1 MTIATDYKNMRNSG
15 KTPRFE
21 EAFAF
26 KHILNAEDSAAF
38 LSNENPL
45 DKHGNRVTDA
55 MLNTDRAY
63 TQAMNR
69 FNTPAVTATNETI
82 LEPVE
87 NPPRVIWQDDPR
99 SGKRTYTLPVQ
110 RGWKFTRIENDN
122 KAPNYTKCEAQ
133 LVAQFTSQRTANMS
147 CMGTPGVV
155 NHWDQL
161 QNQMWFG

>member
-55 MLNTDRAY
+55 MTNTDRAY
-63 TQAMNR
+63 TQAINR
-69 FNTPAVTATNETI
+69 FNTHAVTTAIETI
-82 LEPVE
+82 LEPVDD
-87 NPPRVIWQDDPR
+87 PPRVTPVDDPK
-99 SGKRTYTLPVQ
+99 SGKRTYTLWVE
-110 RGWKFTRIENDN
+110 RGWKFTRIDNDN
-122 KAPNYTKCEAQ
+122 KAPNYTKYEAQ
-133 LVAQFTSQRTANMS
+133 LAAQFTSRRTANMS
-147 CMGTPGVV
+147 CMETPGVV

-161 QNQMWFG
+161 QNQVWFG

>member
-1 MTIATDYKNMRNSG
+1 MTIATDYKNMRDSG

-21 EAFAF
+21 QAFAF
-26 KHILNAEDSAAF
+26 KHILNAEDSATF
-38 LSNENPL
+38 LANENPL
-45 DKHGNRVTDA
+45 DKNGKRVTDA
-55 MLNTDRAY
+55 IPNTDRAY

-69 FNTPAVTATNETI
+69 FNTQGVSTSTETI

-87 NPPRVIWQDDPR
+87 DPPRAIWHDDPR

-110 RGWKFTRIENDN
+110 RGWKFTRIDNDN
-122 KAPNYTKCEAQ
+122 KAPNYTKYEAQ
-133 LVAQFTSQRTANMS
+133 LAAQFSSPRVANMS

-161 QNQMWFG
+161 QNSMWFG